1 MIEWVPKQKKEDG
14 KGWFAVVDE
23 RNTTEDWTEW
33 MGGDGRDLGRRH
45 DLVTQ

>member
-1 MIEWVPKQKKEDG
+1 MIEWVPKQKKRQG
-14 KGWFAVVDE
+14 NVRAVVDE
-23 RNTTEDWTEW
+23 RNTTEETRQ